1 MRLSVYIVLALIVG
15 ALGAHFL
22 AEDKGYV
29 MLNFRGYLIEMSLPI
44 LVILM
49 ALLYFAVRVVLRVL
63 KTPRQLGEATAKF
76 RTRQAQK
83 NFTRGLIEISEGN
96 WARGEKLLTRGAR
109 ESETPLLNYLT
120 AARAAHKQNAHERR
134 DNWLRMAYE
143 QTPAATTA
151 VLLTQAELQ
160 IAHQQYEEALA
171 TLRKLEESS
180 PGHKQSLALLAELYE
195 RLGDWDHL
203 LSLLPML
210 KRRRALPSLR
220 IDEMTEKSYR
230 ARLAYASRSG
240 DLSGL
245 QQQWKGVPKAQ
256 RDLLLK
262 DYVSELMHLG
272 EHDNAEKALRKALRS
287 NWDHELL
294 RLYGRLEC
302 APPGRLLSQTESWL
316 SQHGDDPVLL
326 IAAARHAMRNELWG
340 KARSYLESSIAI
352 HPDPEA
358 YHIYG
363 RLLEQ
368 LGEREDAANAFRSGL
383 LLATGQ
389 ESLRLPILKPVDEGK
404 DAGEPAEQQ

>member
-1 MRLSVYIVLALIVG
+1 MKLSVYIVLALIAG

-49 ALLYFAVRVVLRVL
+49 GLLYFAVRVVLRVL
-63 KTPRQLGEATAKF
+63 KTPRQLGEAAAKY

-109 ESETPLLNYLT
+109 ESETPLLNYLS
-120 AARAAHKQNAHERR
+120 AARAAHKQNAYERR

-171 TLRKLEESS
+171 TLRKLEESA
-180 PGHKQSLALLAELYE
+180 PGHKQSLVLLAELYE

-203 LSLLPML
+203 LSLLPIL
-210 KRRRALPSLR
+210 KRRRAVSSLR
-220 IDEMTEKSYR
+220 IDEMTEKAYR
-230 ARLAYASRSG
+230 ARIAHASGGG
-240 DLSGL
+240 DLANF
-245 QQQWKGVPKAQ
+245 QQQWKDVPKAQ
-256 RDLLLK
+256 QESLLK
-262 DYVSELMHLG
+262 EYISELIHLG
-272 EHDNAEKALRKALRS
+272 EHDSAEKALRKSLRS

-302 APPGRLLSQTESWL
+302 DPPGRLLSQIETWL
-316 SQHGDDPVLL
+316 DQRSDDPVLL
-326 IAAARHAMRNELWG
+326 VTAARQAMRNELWG

-352 HPDPEA
+352 RADPEA

-368 LGEREDAANAFRSGL
+368 LGEREDAAEAFRSGL
-383 LLATGQ
+383 LLATDQ
-389 ESLRLPILKPVDEGK
+389 ESLRLPILKPSDDGD
-404 DAGEPAEQQ
+404 DAGEQAER